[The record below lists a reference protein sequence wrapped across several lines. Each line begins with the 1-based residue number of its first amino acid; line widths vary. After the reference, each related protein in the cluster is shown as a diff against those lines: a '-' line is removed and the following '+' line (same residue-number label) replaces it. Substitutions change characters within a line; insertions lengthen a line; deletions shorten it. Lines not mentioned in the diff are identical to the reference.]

1 MPVLSSENEHL
12 LPAERLER
20 IRKLLLAHGA
30 VRVTALSKEFD
41 VAEVTI
47 RSDLARLEQE
57 GFARRTHGGAVLATG
72 TRFERPFAEQEARF
86 REEKQRIGAAAAKL
100 IEDGDTV
107 ILDVGTTTTEIA
119 RHLSPVTNLVVVTS
133 ALNIALELERYP
145 GVTVV
150 VTGGTLRPMQHSLV
164 NPLAT
169 ILLSQINADKL
180 FLGCNGVSAEKG
192 ITNSNMQEA
201 EIKRAMIAT
210 AKRVIVVADSSKI
223 GAVAAAHVAPI
234 SAVHQVITDANADEA
249 ELERIRQRGVDV
261 LTV

>member
-1 MPVLSSENEHL
+1 MGSSSESGHL
-12 LPAERLER
+12 LPAERLDR
-20 IRKLLLAHGA
+20 IRQLLLSQGA
-30 VRVTALSKEFD
+30 VRVAALSRELD
-41 VAEVTI
+41 VSEVTI

-57 GFARRTHGGAVLATG
+57 GFARRTHGGAVLARG

-86 REEKQRIGAAAAKL
+86 REEKQRIGAAAAGL
-100 IEDGDTV
+100 IEDGDTI

-119 RHLSPVTNLVVVTS
+119 RHLPHLTNLVVVTN
-133 ALNIALELERYP
+133 ALNIALELERHP

-169 ILLSQINADKL
+169 VLLSQINADKL
-180 FLGCNGVSAEKG
+180 FLGCNGVSADKG
-192 ITNSNMQEA
+192 ITNSNLQEA
-201 EIKRAMIAT
+201 EVKRAMIAA

-234 SAVHQVITDANADEA
+234 SVVHQLITDDHADEA
-249 ELERIRQRGVDV
+249 ELDRLRQRGVDV
-261 LTV
+261 RTV

>member
-1 MPVLSSENEHL
+1 MGAPSESGHL
-12 LPAERLER
+12 LPAERLDR
-20 IRKLLLAHGA
+20 IRQILLSQGA
-30 VRVTALSKEFD
+30 VRVAALSRELD
-41 VAEVTI
+41 VSEVTI

-57 GFARRTHGGAVLATG
+57 GFARRTHGGAVLARG

-86 REEKQRIGAAAAKL
+86 REEKQRIGAAAAAL
-100 IEDGDTV
+100 IEDGDTI

-119 RHLSPVTNLVVVTS
+119 RHLPPVTNLVVVTS
-133 ALNIALELERYP
+133 ALNIALELERHP

-169 ILLSQINADKL
+169 ILLAQINADKL
-180 FLGCNGVSAEKG
+180 FLGCNGVSADKG
-192 ITNSNMQEA
+192 ITNSNLQEA
-201 EIKRAMIAT
+201 EVKRAMIAA

-234 SAVHQVITDANADEA
+234 SVVHQLITDDHADEA
-249 ELERIRQRGVDV
+249 EVERLRQRGIDV
-261 LTV
+261 RTV

>member
-1 MPVLSSENEHL
+1 MGSSSESGHL
-12 LPAERLER
+12 LPAERLDR
-20 IRKLLLAHGA
+20 IRQLLLSQGA
-30 VRVTALSKEFD
+30 VRVAALSRELD
-41 VAEVTI
+41 VSEVTI

-57 GFARRTHGGAVLATG
+57 GFARRTHGGAVLARG

-86 REEKQRIGAAAAKL
+86 REEKQRIGAAAAGL
-100 IEDGDTV
+100 IEDGDTI

-119 RHLSPVTNLVVVTS
+119 RHLPQVTNLVVVTS
-133 ALNIALELERYP
+133 ALNIALELERHP

-169 ILLSQINADKL
+169 VLLSQINADKL
-180 FLGCNGVSAEKG
+180 FLGCNGVSADKG
-192 ITNSNMQEA
+192 ITNSNLQEA
-201 EIKRAMIAT
+201 EVKRAMIAA

-234 SAVHQVITDANADEA
+234 SVVHQVITDDHADEA
-249 ELERIRQRGVDV
+249 ELDRLRQRGVEV
-261 LTV
+261 LAV

>member
-1 MPVLSSENEHL
+1 MPVASGNEPL

-20 IRKLLLAHGA
+20 IRALLLAHGA
-30 VRVTALSKEFD
+30 VRVTALSKELN
-41 VAEVTI
+41 VSEVTI

-57 GFARRTHGGAVLATG
+57 GFARRTHGGAVLARG
-72 TRFERPFAEQEARF
+72 TRFERPFAEQQARF

-119 RHLSPVTNLVVVTS
+119 RHLPQVSNLVVVTS

-164 NPLAT
+164 NPLGT
-169 ILLSQINADKL
+169 VLLSQIHADKL

-201 EIKRAMIAT
+201 EIKRAMIAA

-223 GAVAAAHVAPI
+223 GAVAAAHVAPL
-234 SAVHQVITDANADEA
+234 SAIHQVITDTNADPV